1 LQLEPDAR
9 RNLLSRLRDA
19 AAATAG
25 VQHAA
30 LSVVTPMSGSTWGYR
45 LELLDGKPIDVVDK
59 GVYVNFVSPGWF
71 KTYGTRLIAGR
82 DFTSADTRGAVAVA
96 MVNEAFARK
105 FTGGANPLGR
115 TVREPSRPSEPNP
128 EREIVGYVA
137 DAAYRSLRDPV
148 PPTMYLPFEQ
158 IQTPPSSASIS
169 VRSAT
174 GSPLGL
180 TRALA
185 SAITNVNSGVA
196 ITFRP
201 IEDQIDAAL
210 TQERLVA
217 TLSGFFGVLA
227 LLLAALGLYGVTA
240 YAVSRRRAEI
250 GLRMA
255 LGAAPS
261 GVVSMVLRRVS
272 LLVGLGILGGL
283 AASLWAATFVTPLL
297 YGLQPRDP
305 ITLTL
310 AALVLGAIG
319 ALAGWIPAMRASRI
333 DPARVLREG

>member
-1 LQLEPDAR
+1 
-9 RNLLSRLRDA
+9 
-19 AAATAG
+19 
-25 VQHAA
+25 
-30 LSVVTPMSGSTWGYR
+30 
-45 LELLDGKPIDVVDK
+45 
-59 GVYVNFVSPGWF
+59 
-71 KTYGTRLIAGR
+71 
-82 DFTSADTRGAVAVA
+82 
-96 MVNEAFARK
+96 
-105 FTGGANPLGR
+105 
-115 TVREPSRPSEPNP
+115 
-128 EREIVGYVA
+128 
-137 DAAYRSLRDPV
+137 
-148 PPTMYLPFEQ
+148 
-158 IQTPPSSASIS
+158 
-169 VRSAT
+169 
-174 GSPLGL
+174 
-180 TRALA
+180 
-185 SAITNVNSGVA
+185 VNSGVA

-272 LLVGLGILGGL
+272 LLVGVGILGGL

-319 ALAGWIPAMRASRI
+319 ALAGWIPALRASRI
-333 DPARVLREG
+333 DPARVLRDG